1 MGGEHHAKAR
11 PLDALPELLEGDR
24 LRGRAV
30 AGEIVDQRTQALQ
43 IGSAP
48 GLAQVAAQALRPTR
62 ESLDREPLDQLLD
75 HRRRQRAGIHSLLDR
90 QREQLDG
97 IARRVGVSAPAQAR
111 QGGLQL
117 GQQRI
122 DRIIH
127 RRRRRRLPRAQMH
140 AVRHPGPPP
149 TGPRPALPAGD
160 ARWCYGCV
168 ALARAPMLSS
178 VPLRQE
184 SCQGDGAAWQWLVTN
199 WPKLRQSSCRPSWAS

>member
-30 AGEIVDQRTQALQ
+30 AGEIVDQRAQALQ
-43 IGSAP
+43 IGGAP
-48 GLAQVAAQALRPTR
+48 GLAQVAAQALRPTC

-75 HRRRQRAGIHSLLDR
+75 HRRGERAGIHSLLDR
-90 QREQLDG
+90 QGEQLDG

-127 RRRRRRLPRAQMH
+127 RRRRRRFL
-140 AVRHPGPPP
+140 VRRWTRFGVQDRHRPGLAPLC
-149 TGPRPALPAGD
+149 RPAMLDRATSVSH
-160 ARWCYGCV
+160 W
-168 ALARAPMLSS
+168 RAPLRLISS
-178 VPLRQE
+178 AFPLRQE
-184 SCQGDGAAWQWLVTN
+184 SGQGDDAARQSGQVTN
-199 WPKLRQSSCRPSWAS
+199 